1 MMFQLAN
8 KIRLVFLAM
17 TVLIVSCQT
26 VKASDSGM
34 ASFMFARAMFL
45 AKRVCLNSARFVNLI

>member
-8 KIRLVFLAM
+8 KIRLVFLVM

-34 ASFMFARAMFL
+34 VSFMFARAKYVF
-45 AKRVCLNSARFVNLI
+45 S